1 MHFSK
6 SLQGSK
12 SVIAIRPVV
21 PCFNRIDFA
30 VISSYLELP
39 YIKLKIS
46 TFNF

>member
-12 SVIAIRPVV
+12 SVIAIHPVV

-30 VISSYLELP
+30 VISSYIELP
-39 YIKLKIS
+39 CIKLKIS